1 MCPKSGLSPRFVH
14 SDSVCE
20 KPGMGLRLR
29 LSKVGNIPGWPG
41 QRGFLWEMGPWP
53 QISISPV
60 YPWNPISVLPPWE
73 QQLWIQGP
81 PPGAPMLLHLPPSPL
96 HGQGLTTARLTQA
109 VASWVR
115 VASSS
120 WSCIFF
126 SSFLGVEERGGRQQ
140 SDMAGA
146 PQHTPVPCSWD
157 AHTCWLMVSGPATP
171 PHLRLRHASSTTLK
185 KPTQHLHH
193 RGKLRHGHRHP
204 AILQGKAGKDG
215 VSCNGPE

>member
-14 SDSVCE
+14 SDSVCK

-73 QQLWIQGP
+73 EQLWIQGP

-126 SSFLGVEERGGRQQ
+126 SSFLGWRRQVGGSKVIWLVPPNTPLFLAHGMHTHAGSWSLAQPPRPTFG
-140 SDMAGA
+140 SDMPA
-146 PQHTPVPCSWD
+146 PLHSKN
-157 AHTCWLMVSGPATP
+157 P
-171 PHLRLRHASSTTLK
+171 PNTYTTE
-185 KPTQHLHH
+185 
-193 RGKLRHGHRHP
+193 G
-204 AILQGKAGKDG
+204 
-215 VSCNGPE
+215 N